1 MVQRVKLTIEYDGR
15 PFAGWQRQADQP
27 SVQAALEA
35 AAGQLDG
42 QPVIVQG
49 AGRTDAGVHAT
60 GQVAHIDL
68 TTPRPIRKVADALN
82 FYLRPDPIAVLSA
95 EEVAAEFNA
104 RFSATR
110 RAYRY
115 CVVNRRA
122 DLALERGRA
131 WRVPQA
137 LDAVSMNAAAQ
148 HLVGIHDFSTFRDA
162 DCQAQTPIKSLDQI
176 SILRFGERI
185 EVTVEAR
192 SFLHRQVRSIVGS
205 LVEIGRGARPEIWM
219 QEILTARDRAKCGPV
234 APAEG
239 LYLERVDYASDPT
252 ALADGA

>member
-1 MVQRVKLTIEYDGR
+1 MVQRVKLTIEYNGR

-35 AAGQLDG
+35 AAMQLDG
-42 QPVIVQG
+42 QPMIVQG

-68 TTPRPIRKVADALN
+68 MKPRPIRKVADALN
-82 FYLRPDPIAVLSA
+82 FYLRPDPIAVLAA
-95 EEVAAEFNA
+95 EEVDIGFNA

-115 CVVNRRA
+115 CIINRRA

-137 LDAVSMNAAAQ
+137 LDVARMNAAAQ
-148 HLVGIHDFSTFRDA
+148 YLVGVHDFSTFRDA
-162 DCQAQTPIKSLDQI
+162 DCQALTPVKSLDEI
-176 SILRFGERI
+176 SVQRFGDRI

-205 LVEIGRGARPEIWM
+205 LIEIGRGAKPEIWLD
-219 QEILTARDRAKCGPV
+219 QILAARDRAKCGPV

-239 LYLERVDYASDPT
+239 LYLERVDYDGGERVPGE
-252 ALADGA
+252 AL